1 MAAMTK
7 EQIDSVL
14 TAVRSWPEEDQ
25 QELIEIAREIEA
37 RRTGVYEPTTDEEE
51 AIREGLAQLQ
61 RGEWV
66 DEDEMKTFWK
76 RCGVL

>member
-1 MAAMTK
+1 MTK

-25 QELIEIAREIEA
+25 QEFIELAREIEA
-37 RRTGVYEPTTDEEE
+37 RRGGVYDPTPEEE
-51 AIREGLAQLQ
+51 AAIREGLAQLE
-61 RGEWV
+61 RGEWT
-66 DEDEMKTFWK
+66 DSDEMKAFWK